1 LIFRRKIRARVA
13 AFAPQV
19 QELQIKSNNAL
30 GYELVERYAGFLAA
44 PLLLSAKKLLHALAV
59 KRGDGVKF
67 RSEDKF
73 RRARRRG
80 LRGAQSFSFLLPFF
94 GHAAPVSRTAS
105 KDTDSESMAAS
116 AAS

>member
-1 LIFRRKIRARVA
+1 LRRKIRARVA

-44 PLLLSAKKLLHALAV
+44 PLLLSA
-59 KRGDGVKF
+59 
-67 RSEDKF
+67 
-73 RRARRRG
+73 
-80 LRGAQSFSFLLPFF
+80 
-94 GHAAPVSRTAS
+94 AAPVSRTAS